1 MNVSKIDQFCKLHG
15 LSRTELEVAAGLSNG
30 SIGKWERSVYGPS
43 ISQLIKVANYFRV
56 SVDALLVMVRRYER
70 MRSIQIFNNPEFGDI
85 RTVDLNGEPWFVG
98 KDIAAA
104 LGYGEGK
111 SLANA
116 VANHVDDVDKGVT
129 EMMTPGGMQK
139 MVIVNESGVYSLIFG
154 SKLEG
159 AVRFK
164 RWVTG
169 EVLPTL
175 RKTGS
180 YTMPKLSKEMQALFL
195 LDDRTQKQEAR
206 LTALE
211 NTMTVDYSQ
220 QQTLKKAVGR
230 VVVEALGGKSAPAYN
245 DPHVRGKLFSECNRD
260 VQDWFRV
267 NSVCNVPRKD
277 FTQAV
282 EYIQRWKPSTN
293 SVMLI
298 QQTNAQTSLY
308 E

>member
-1 MNVSKIDQFCKLHG
+1 MTNDLSPVLISGVSCYEQDGTAYLKLEDVARGLGFTQTKNGLEYIRWETIDKYLRDLGF
-15 LSRTELEVAAGLSNG
+15 
-30 SIGKWERSVYGPS
+30 
-43 ISQLIKVANYFRV
+43 SQ
-56 SVDALLVMVRRYER
+56 
-70 MRSIQIFNNPEFGDI
+70 Q
-85 RTVDLNGEPWFVG
+85 VG
-98 KDIAAA
+98 KDSYIPENIFYRLAMKAKNETAEKFQA
-104 LGYGEGK
+104 L
-111 SLANA
+111 
-116 VANHVDDVDKGVT
+116 VAD
-129 EMMTPGGMQK
+129 EIIPA
-139 MVIVNESGVYSLIFG
+139 I
-154 SKLEG
+154 
-159 AVRFK
+159 
-164 RWVTG
+164 
-169 EVLPTL
+169 
-175 RKTGS
+175 RKNGS

-230 VVVEALGGKSAPAYN
+230 VVVEALGGKAAPAYN

-298 QQTNAQTSLY
+298 QQTNAQTCLFDPAGRLLN
-308 E
+308 

>member
-1 MNVSKIDQFCKLHG
+1 MNDILVFHYKS
-15 LSRTELEVAAGLSNG
+15 SEV
-30 SIGKWERSVYGPS
+30 
-43 ISQLIKVANYFRV
+43 
-56 SVDALLVMVRRYER
+56 
-70 MRSIQIFNNPEFGDI
+70 
-85 RTVDLNGEPWFVG
+85 RTVELNGEPWFVL
-98 KDIAAA
+98 KDVCAV
-104 LGYGEGK
+104 LGISNHKMTAQRLDADEV
-111 SLANA
+111 SLT
-116 VANHVDDVDKGVT
+116 DLTDSMGRQQET
-129 EMMTPGGMQK
+129 T
-139 MVIVNESGVYSLIFG
+139 VINESGLYNVILRSDKPEAKPFR
-154 SKLEG
+154 K
-159 AVRFK
+159 
-164 RWVTG
+164 WVTS
-169 EVLPTL
+169 EVLPSI
-175 RKTGS
+175 RKTGG
-180 YTMPKLSKEMQALFL
+180 YRMPKLSKEMQALFL

-277 FTQAV
+277 FAQAV

-298 QQTNAQTSLY
+298 QQTNAQTCLFDPAGRLLN
-308 E
+308 

>member
-1 MNVSKIDQFCKLHG
+1 MNNNFSPVLISGVSCYEQDGTAYLRLDDVAHG
-15 LSRTELEVAAGLSNG
+15 LGFTQTKNG
-30 SIGKWERSVYGPS
+30 IEYVRWETIDKYLRDLGF
-43 ISQLIKVANYFRV
+43 SQ
-56 SVDALLVMVRRYER
+56 
-70 MRSIQIFNNPEFGDI
+70 Q
-85 RTVDLNGEPWFVG
+85 VG
-98 KDIAAA
+98 KDSYIPENIFYRLAMKAKNETAEKFQA
-104 LGYGEGK
+104 L
-111 SLANA
+111 
-116 VANHVDDVDKGVT
+116 VAD
-129 EMMTPGGMQK
+129 EIIPS
-139 MVIVNESGVYSLIFG
+139 I
-154 SKLEG
+154 
-159 AVRFK
+159 
-164 RWVTG
+164 
-169 EVLPTL
+169 
-175 RKTGS
+175 RKTGG
-180 YTMPKLSKEMQALFL
+180 YTMPKLSKEMQAIFL

-230 VVVEALGGKSAPAYN
+230 VVVEALGGKAAPAYN

-308 E
+308 DWSDTRCNRT